1 MDNINN
7 YRTVLSPKLPLVKQW
22 INTTLSQH
30 SASVQGI
37 LNFNFPKVN
46 DCFSPEIIKITKVVI
61 VDKVPVPPLSQLG
74 LGQLD
79 GFESGDYAGITFIDT
94 YFLSAKYSSLEAL
107 HFHELVHIV
116 QWQHLGVDRFLL
128 IYGMGLLQ
136 FGYFNSPLEVMA
148 YEYQKKFEQNL
159 FTRGIEDDIKTK
171 IDALA
176 GALAI

>member
-79 GFESGDYAGITFIDT
+79 GFEGGDYAGITFIDT
-94 YFLSAKYSSLEAL
+94 YFLSAKYSSIEAL

-116 QWQHLGVDRFLL
+116 QWQHLGIDRFLL
-128 IYGMGLLQ
+128 TYGAGLLQ
-136 FGYFNSPLEVMA
+136 FGYRNSPLEVMA
-148 YEYQKKFEQNL
+148 YDYQEKFENNL
-159 FTRGIEDDIKTK
+159 FTRSIEDDIKTK
-171 IDALA
+171 VDALA
-176 GALAI
+176 RSLAI